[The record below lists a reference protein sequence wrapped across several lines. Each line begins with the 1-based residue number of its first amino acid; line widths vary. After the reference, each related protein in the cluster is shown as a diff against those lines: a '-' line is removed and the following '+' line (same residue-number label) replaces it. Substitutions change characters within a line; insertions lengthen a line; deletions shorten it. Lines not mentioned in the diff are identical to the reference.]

1 MASDQSR
8 QQQGQTAKP
17 LCPRCHKEDL
27 VKTSLEAYRSG
38 ISRLAPPPMP
48 GRQIHMI
55 NLVGPAVV
63 LVGLAIF
70 FIFVVLGEGV
80 SGLGGPGLVAQVI
93 ITLLI
98 IVAALV
104 VSFIAFQRVV
114 KSDAEAT
121 LRYPAWDRALENWR
135 HLYYCSRD
143 DLIFDGQQGKVVSE
157 EALKALLRVEA
168 EPQQVAQQSR
178 SAAAPS
184 HS

>member
-1 MASDQSR
+1 MASDQTR
-8 QQQGQTAKP
+8 QQQGQAAKP
-17 LCPRCHKEDL
+17 LCPRCHKADL

-48 GRQIHMI
+48 GRQTPMI

-80 SGLGGPGLVAQVI
+80 SGTGGPGLLAQVI

-98 IVAALV
+98 IIAALV

-114 KSDAEAT
+114 KSDAE
-121 LRYPAWDRALENWR
+121 
-135 HLYYCSRD
+135 
-143 DLIFDGQQGKVVSE
+143 
-157 EALKALLRVEA
+157 
-168 EPQQVAQQSR
+168 
-178 SAAAPS
+178 
-184 HS
+184 